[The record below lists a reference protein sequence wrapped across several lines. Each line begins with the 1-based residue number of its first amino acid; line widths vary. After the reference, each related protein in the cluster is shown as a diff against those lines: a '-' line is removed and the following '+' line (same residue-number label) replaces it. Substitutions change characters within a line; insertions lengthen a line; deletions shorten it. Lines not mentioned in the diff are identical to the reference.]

1 MKKRGIVDHL
11 LKRPVTIIMLTVLM
25 VGFGLF
31 SLSNL
36 KITLWPSFDIPI
48 VAVSTSYRNV
58 APEDIQRILVEPI
71 EAAISSVEGIESM
84 DSNSRRGSAFIRLS
98 LFPGTD
104 ARRVELD
111 VREAIDRIRNQLP
124 REASQPVIFQFDP
137 ESAPIMQLSLQAS
150 NRSLDE
156 LRNLSVEMVEPMLE
170 RLPGVAAA
178 DTRGG
183 LERTVFV
190 HINPQRLAQY
200 RVSTTEIENAL
211 RQNNVQIPVGNLV
224 VDRVS
229 YSVRAEAMYTSID
242 EIANTIVR
250 RNPDGNPVRISDLA
264 VVEDSFADVATLV
277 EVNGKN
283 SVTIEIQK
291 QSDANTLDVAYAVL
305 DEIGEIQ
312 GMLPVGANIQ
322 VLTNSG
328 QFIENSIFN
337 LAQSATYAL
346 FLVLIILIIFL
357 GGWRASI
364 TVALSIPIS
373 LAGTFAAMYFTGITL
388 NIISI
393 FGLALAVGLLVDNS
407 IVVLDS
413 IAAKLEQGKSKFQA
427 ALEGT
432 NEVKGALVGATLTTL
447 AVFIPILFVEGFT
460 GMIAKD
466 LAWTISL
473 AISFSFITA
482 IVLVPVFS
490 TLFLRT
496 GEFEK
501 KTLALRLFS
510 RFEDRYAQSLRWV
523 LTHRGIGI
531 LLFAGVLIST
541 WYLFSITPTENF
553 PQGDSGE
560 ISISIEMPTGTN
572 LVQTAGLI
580 REMSEQLVDNENVE
594 TVVTNIGSRG
604 WRSDYNLGRISLTL
618 RPDSERT
625 VTTDQFALQLRRQFD
640 YPGATIRVTSGGGG
654 GFRGGGGFGGG
665 LGAIRVTLIG
675 SDLDV
680 LKGISNRIEEV
691 MMQDSLVISV
701 DNPRVN
707 ATPELVYR
715 VDRERVSR
723 MGSNISEVGNAL
735 KTQTRGTLTGYYREG
750 GREIPIEVRTDQM
763 FRTDREQLDRIELLQ
778 VGDQRVPV
786 SSLGYFEAVEGYDT
800 ITRRD
805 RETLLDVNIQTS
817 GRGEA
822 QRQQIIDLF
831 ENEIVLPDGYRYEF
845 TGSFRDQQRS
855 MASLFNA
862 LLFALLLTYMVM
874 AAKFENLTDPFV
886 IILTVPLG
894 FLGALLLLK
903 VLGTA
908 LSVVAGLGMV
918 VLIGIVVNNGIVL
931 LDYVKQYTTDIPQ
944 EDYMHQ
950 FIKAAKRRV
959 RPILLTSLTTIC
971 SMIPLAMGLGTGA
984 EIWSPL
990 ALVVIGGL
998 MLSPVLTLYIIPVLT
1013 LTFSSRKRRAL
1024 DQSIIIESWQNLKKA
1039 D

>member
-1 MKKRGIVDHL
+1 MKKQGIVEHL
-11 LKRPVTIIMLTVLM
+11 LKRPVTIIMLTLLM

-31 SLSNL
+31 SLSKL

-58 APEDIQRILVEPI
+58 APEDIQRILIEPI
-71 EAAISSVEGIESM
+71 EAAISSVEGIETM

-183 LERTVFV
+183 LERTVYV

-200 RVSTTEIENAL
+200 RVSTSEIENAL

-242 EIANTIVR
+242 EIGNTIVR

-264 VVEDSFADVATLV
+264 VVEDSFADVTTLV

-305 DEIGEIQ
+305 DEIEMIQ
-312 GMLPVGANIQ
+312 DKLPVGATIQ

-346 FLVLIILIIFL
+346 FLVLVILIVFL
-357 GGWRASI
+357 GGWRASV

-407 IVVLDS
+407 IVVLDG
-413 IAAKLEQGKSKFQA
+413 IVAKLEEGKSRFQA

-432 NEVKGALVGATLTTL
+432 NEVKGALIGATLTTL

-482 IVLVPVFS
+482 VVLVPVFS
-490 TLFLRT
+490 TLFLRNS
-496 GEFEK
+496 EFEK

-510 RFEDRYAQSLRWV
+510 RFEDRYAQSLRWL
-523 LTHRGIGI
+523 LTHRSIGI
-531 LLFAGVLIST
+531 LLFMGVLIST
-541 WYLFSITPTENF
+541 WYLFKITPTENF
-553 PQGDSGE
+553 PEGDSGE
-560 ISISIEMPTGTN
+560 VSITIELPTGTN

-580 REMSEQLVDNENVE
+580 REMSEQLVVNENVE

-618 RPDSERT
+618 RPDNERT

-640 YPGATIRVTSGGGG
+640 YPGATIRVSSGGG
-654 GFRGGGGFGGG
+654 GFRGGGGGFGGG
-665 LGAIRVTLIG
+665 LGAIRVSLIG
-675 SDLDV
+675 PDIEV
-680 LKGISNRIEEV
+680 LKAISNRIEEV
-691 MMQDSLVISV
+691 MMQDTLVISV

-723 MGSNISEVGNAL
+723 MGSNLSEVGNAL
-735 KTQTRGTLTGYYREG
+735 KTQTRGTLTGYYRED

-763 FRTDREQLDRIELLQ
+763 FRTDREQLDRMELLQ

-805 RETLLDVNIQTS
+805 RETLLDVSIQVA
-817 GRGEA
+817 GRGEE
-822 QRQQIIDLF
+822 QRQRITEMF

-855 MASLFNA
+855 MGSLLNA

-886 IILTVPLG
+886 IMLTVPLG
-894 FLGALLLLK
+894 FLGALGLLY

-918 VLIGIVVNNGIVL
+918 VLVGIVVNNGIVL
-931 LDYVKQYTTDIPQ
+931 LDYVKQYTTGIPD
-944 EDYMHQ
+944 EMYMDQ
-950 FIKAAKRRV
+950 FIRGAKRRV

-971 SMIPLAMGLGTGA
+971 SMIPLAIGLGTGA

-998 MLSPVLTLYIIPVLT
+998 LLSPLLTLYIIPVLT
-1013 LTFSSRKRRAL
+1013 ISFSSRKRRAL
-1024 DQSIIIESWQNLKKA
+1024 DHSIIIDSWKSLKKGE
-1039 D
+1039 

>member
-1 MKKRGIVDHL
+1 MKKNGLVAGML
-11 LKRPVTIIMLTVLM
+11 LRPVTIMMLTLLI

-31 SLSNL
+31 ALSKL

-71 EAAISSVEGIESM
+71 EAAISSIDGIETM
-84 DSNSRRGSAFIRLS
+84 DSNARRGSAFIRLG

-183 LERTVFV
+183 LERTIFV
-190 HINPQRLAQY
+190 HINPERLAQH
-200 RVSTTEIENAL
+200 RVTTAEIENAL
-211 RQNNVQIPVGNLV
+211 RQNNVQIPAGNLI

-242 EIANTIVR
+242 EIGSTVVR
-250 RNPDGNPVRISDLA
+250 RNANGNPVRISDLA
-264 VVEDSFADVATLV
+264 VVEDGFADVATLV

-305 DEIGEIQ
+305 DEIENIQ
-312 GMLPVGANIQ
+312 SKLPVGASIQ

-337 LAQSATYAL
+337 LAQSASYAL
-346 FLVLIILIIFL
+346 FLVLIILIVFL
-357 GGWRASI
+357 GGWRASV

-407 IVVLDS
+407 IVVLDGIVS
-413 IAAKLEQGKSKFQA
+413 KLEQGKTRFEA

-466 LAWTISL
+466 LAITISL
-473 AISFSFITA
+473 AITFSFITA
-482 IVLVPVFS
+482 VFLVPVFS
-490 TLFLRT
+490 TMFLRNE
-496 GEFEK
+496 EFSK
-501 KTLALRLFS
+501 QNFALRIFK
-510 RFEDRYAQSLRWV
+510 RFEDYYAVSLRWL
-523 LTHRGIGI
+523 LTHRVVGI
-531 LLFAGVLIST
+531 LLFVGVMGSV
-541 WYLFSITPTENF
+541 WYLFKITPTENF
-553 PQGDSGE
+553 PEGDSGE
-560 ISISIEMPTGTN
+560 ISISIETPTGTN
-572 LVQTAGLI
+572 LAQTAGLI
-580 REMSEQLVDNENVE
+580 RQISGQLITNENVE

-604 WRSDYNLGRISLTL
+604 WRSDYNLGRVSLTL
-618 RPDSERT
+618 KPDNERS

-640 YPGATIRVTSGGGG
+640 YPGATIRVMTGGGG
-654 GFRGGGGFGGG
+654 GFRGGGGGWGGG
-665 LGAIRVTLIG
+665 LGAIRLTLVGPDIE
-675 SDLDV
+675 V
-680 LKGISNRIEEV
+680 LKAISNRIEEV
-691 MMQDSLVISV
+691 MLQDTTVISV

-723 MGSNISEVGNAL
+723 MGSNLNEVGNAL

-750 GREIPIEVRTDQM
+750 GREIPIEVRAEQM
-763 FRTDREQLDRIELLQ
+763 FRTDREQLSRLELLQ
-778 VGDQRVPV
+778 VGDQRIPV
-786 SSLGYFEAVEGYDT
+786 SSLGYFETIEGFDT

-805 RETLLDVNIQTS
+805 RETLLDVNIRVA
-817 GRGEA
+817 GRGDE
-822 QRQQIIDLF
+822 QRARIMELF

-845 TGSFRDQQRS
+845 TGSFQQQQQS
-855 MASLFNA
+855 MASLMRA
-862 LLFALLLTYMVM
+862 LLFALLLTFMVM

-886 IILTVPLG
+886 IMFTVPLG
-894 FLGALLLLK
+894 FLGALGLLY
-903 VLGTA
+903 VLNTA

-918 VLIGIVVNNGIVL
+918 VLVGIVVNNGIVL
-931 LDYVKQYTTDIPQ
+931 LDYIKQYTANVPDR
-944 EDYMHQ
+944 DYMDQ
-950 FIKAAKRRV
+950 FVKAAKRRV

-971 SMIPLAMGLGTGA
+971 SMIPLALGLGTGA

-998 MLSPVLTLYIIPVLT
+998 LLSPMLTLFIIPVLT
-1013 LTFSSRKRRAL
+1013 LSFSSRKRRAL
-1024 DQSIIIESWQNLKKA
+1024 DRSIIEGYWEKSSEY
-1039 D
+1039 

>member
-1 MKKRGIVDHL
+1 MKKKGIVEHL
-11 LKRPVTIIMLTVLM
+11 LMRPVTIIMLTLLVI
-25 VGFGLF
+25 GFGLF
-31 SLSNL
+31 SLSKL

-48 VAVSTSYRNV
+48 VAISTSYRNV
-58 APEDIQRILVEPI
+58 APEDIQRILIEPI
-71 EAAISSVEGIESM
+71 EAAISSVEGIETM
-84 DSNSRRGSAFIRLS
+84 DSNSRRGSAFIRLG

-137 ESAPIMQLSLQAS
+137 EGAPIMQLSLQAS

-170 RLPGVAAA
+170 RLTGVAAA

-183 LERTVFV
+183 LERTVYV

-200 RVSTTEIENAL
+200 RVTTSEIENAL

-242 EIANTIVR
+242 EIGNTIVR

-264 VVEDSFADVATLV
+264 VVEDSFADVTTLV

-305 DEIGEIQ
+305 DEIGTIQ
-312 GMLPVGANIQ
+312 DKLPVGANIQ

-337 LAQSATYAL
+337 LAQSASYAL
-346 FLVLIILIIFL
+346 VLVLIILIVFL

-407 IVVLDS
+407 IVVLDG
-413 IAAKLEQGKSKFQA
+413 IAAKLEEGKSKFQA

-432 NEVKGALVGATLTTL
+432 NEVKGALIGATLTTL

-490 TLFLRT
+490 TLFLRNT
-496 GEFEK
+496 EFEK

-510 RFEDRYAQSLRWV
+510 LFEDRYAQSLRWL
-523 LTHRGIGI
+523 LTHRSIGI
-531 LLFAGVLIST
+531 LLFLVVIIST
-541 WYLFSITPTENF
+541 WYLFKITPTENF
-553 PQGDSGE
+553 PEGDSGE
-560 ISISIEMPTGTN
+560 ISISVELPTGTN
-572 LVQTAGLI
+572 LVETAGLI
-580 REMSEQLVDNENVE
+580 REMSEQLVVNENVE

-604 WRSDYNLGRISLTL
+604 WRSEYNLGRISLTL
-618 RPDSERT
+618 RPDDERS

-640 YPGATIRVTSGGGG
+640 YPGATIRVSSGGS
-654 GFRGGGGFGGG
+654 GFRGGGGFGGS
-665 LGAIRVTLIG
+665 LGGIRVSLIG
-675 SDLDV
+675 PDIEV
-680 LKGISNRIEEV
+680 LTAISNRIEEV
-691 MMQDSLVISV
+691 MMQDTLVISV

-723 MGSNISEVGNAL
+723 MGSNLSEVGNAL
-735 KTQTRGTLTGYYREG
+735 KTQTRGTLTGYYRED
-750 GREIPIEVRTDQM
+750 GREIPIEVRTEQM
-763 FRTDREQLDRIELLQ
+763 FRRDRNQLDRMELLQ

-786 SSLGYFEAVEGYDT
+786 SSLGYFEAVEGFDT

-805 RETLLDVNIQTS
+805 RETLLDVSIRVA
-817 GRGEA
+817 GRGEE
-822 QRQQIIDLF
+822 QRQRITEMF

-855 MASLFNA
+855 MGSLGYA

-874 AAKFENLTDPFV
+874 AAKFENMTDPFV
-886 IILTVPLG
+886 IMLTVPLG
-894 FLGALLLLK
+894 FLGALGLLY
-903 VLGTA
+903 VFGTA

-918 VLIGIVVNNGIVL
+918 VLVGIVVNNGIVL
-931 LDYVKQYTTDIPQ
+931 LDYVKQYTTGIPD
-944 EDYMHQ
+944 EMYMDQ
-950 FIKAAKRRV
+950 FIKGAKRRV

-990 ALVVIGGL
+990 AMVVIGGL
-998 MLSPVLTLYIIPVLT
+998 LLSPMLTLYIIPVLT
-1013 LTFSSRKRRAL
+1013 LSFSSRKRRAL
-1024 DQSIIIESWQNLKKA
+1024 DHSIIMESWKTLKKG
-1039 D
+1039 